1 MCDFIAQAQF
11 TQTVIAFSGLP
22 KSCVSYRLSI
32 FDSLI
37 TSDNLLLYL
46 TAYLTD
52 IDLNAFSDELPSD
65 NPILIEYNQ
74 SKNRLDIM
82 GETSFFKK
90 SDLREYFLL
99 AILDELF
106 TISEEYRDYYLHLSP
121 IKVKQIIEQIKKE
134 YNKNGKYTKKE

>member
-1 MCDFIAQAQF
+1 
-11 TQTVIAFSGLP
+11 
-22 KSCVSYRLSI
+22 
-32 FDSLI
+32 
-37 TSDNLLLYL
+37 
-46 TAYLTD
+46 
-52 IDLNAFSDELPSD
+52 
-65 NPILIEYNQ
+65 
-74 SKNRLDIM
+74 M

>member
-1 MCDFIAQAQF
+1 MSAR
-11 TQTVIAFSGLP
+11 L
-22 KSCVSYRLSI
+22 CVNTIIRTCFLR
-32 FDSLI
+32 SLR
-37 TSDNLLLYL
+37 
-46 TAYLTD
+46 TD